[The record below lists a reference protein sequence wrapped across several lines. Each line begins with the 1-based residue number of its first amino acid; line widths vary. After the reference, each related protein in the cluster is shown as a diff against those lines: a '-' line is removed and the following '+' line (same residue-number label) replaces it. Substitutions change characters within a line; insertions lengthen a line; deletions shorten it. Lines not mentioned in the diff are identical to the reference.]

1 MISFLFLLD
10 VPPSPQR
17 LAETHWGL
25 LMLVLAIVFIL
36 AVGLAGGLA
45 VLLIRFKRRKL
56 KEAEDGL
63 VTPS

>member
-1 MISFLFLLD
+1 MSSFLFLLD
-10 VPPSPQR
+10 VPAPTQR
-17 LAETHWGL
+17 LAETHWGI

-56 KEAEDGL
+56 EEAENE
-63 VTPS
+63 TS